1 MFYELNHFGIVV
13 RDLDETLRFYG
24 ELFGAEVV
32 FQKVIEASGTDVVYV
47 QIGGGL
53 IEFLH
58 SPNPA
63 ADEKFG
69 ITHVAFLTND
79 LDGDYARVTAAGV
92 SGLSAPKTAGTG
104 VGRLAFVEGPGG
116 ARVELIERDVRMRKA
131 LPDHAI
137 VRSFEH
143 YALVANDRAG
153 SLTFYR
159 DVLGM
164 KLDSEPSTAVT
175 DAADGLAPD
184 RLRYDADVLELI
196 DGALAAPVFSHIALG
211 VVDVDEASAF
221 IEARGT
227 RVEARGTRTESGE
240 ERAVAQA
247 SAKAA
252 GRSGVLHD
260 PDGVEI
266 VLVTP

>member
-24 ELFGAEVV
+24 DLFGAEVV
-32 FQKVIEASGTDVVYV
+32 FRKVIEASGTDVVYV

-69 ITHVAFLTND
+69 ITHIAFLTDD
-79 LDGDYARVTAAGV
+79 LDGDYARVTASGFT
-92 SGLSAPKTAGTG
+92 GLSAPKTAGTG

-131 LPDHAI
+131 PADHTI

-164 KLDSEPSTAVT
+164 KLDIPSSAAT
-175 DAADGLAPD
+175 DTADGLAPD

-196 DGALAAPVFSHIALG
+196 DGTLAAPVFSHIALG

-227 RVEARGTRTESGE
+227 RVEARGTHIESGE
-240 ERAVAQA
+240 ETAVAPA
-247 SAKAA
+247 SAA